1 MIDKVLAN
9 LKKLLVNTDP
19 KIDDSTVDQ
28 ADPMRRVELR
38 VMSLFEWLVAKL
50 RKSAE
55 DADEVRSLTIELDK
69 QRTRQ
74 RQIEF

>member
-1 MIDKVLAN
+1 MTN
-9 LKKLLVNTDP
+9 LKKLIVNTDP
-19 KIDDSTVDQ
+19 KIDEQTVDQ

-38 VMSLFEWLVAKL
+38 VMTLFEWLVAKL
-50 RKSAE
+50 RKSTEDAE
-55 DADEVRSLTIELDK
+55 DVRQLTIELDK